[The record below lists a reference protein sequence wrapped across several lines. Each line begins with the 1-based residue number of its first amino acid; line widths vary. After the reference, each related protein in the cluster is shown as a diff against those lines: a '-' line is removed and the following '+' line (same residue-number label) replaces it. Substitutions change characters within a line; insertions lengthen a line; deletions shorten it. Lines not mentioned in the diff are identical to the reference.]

1 MAVTELI
8 TELKEGRLQRAKEK
22 ESTPLKLAM
31 DIFFQS
37 AKNRDKEWILR
48 GLEILVNESQAI
60 FYNNIPTSDL
70 RDLWLESRIKN

>member
-1 MAVTELI
+1 MAVIELI

-22 ESTPLKLAM
+22 ESTPLKLAIN
-31 DIFFQS
+31 IFFQS

-48 GLEILVNESQAI
+48 ELEILANESQAI
-60 FYNNIPTSDL
+60 LYNNIPTSDL